1 MSEVK
6 LIINQLNDAPRLF
19 IDGQEA
25 KGIVA
30 IDYKYVTSGGK
41 EQLGVHHYTISYVDD
56 LDTERFNADPT
67 IKTITVKKLY
77 KDKSN
82 HEQLIKAEGS
92 E

>member
-6 LIINQLNDAPRLF
+6 LIINKLNDAPRLF

-25 KGIVA
+25 KGIVS

-41 EQLGVHHYTISYVDD
+41 EQLGAHHYAISYVDD
-56 LDTERFNADPT
+56 LDVERFNADPT

-77 KDKSN
+77 EDKSN
-82 HEQLIKAEGS
+82 YEQLIKAEGS